1 MNPMAFLNAC
11 WRWMATSILVRLGL
25 AMGTLACL
33 SFGSILIST
42 LIAESSSGKAYAINL
57 SGSMR
62 MMSYRLLSEGL
73 MPELR
78 AQLPDSQRLYESR
91 LSHLGRVLDKRLAD
105 HPLVLRQY
113 GDIVSRWRS
122 SIQPAVMAAGT
133 GDQEALRV
141 LSREVPDLVERID
154 ALVLGIEEDLERQIV
169 FLRATQYALLA
180 VIIALSVLTTWM
192 LRGLLVRPLAELLK
206 AANEVGRG
214 SFATRVRHTGED
226 ELGRLGAAFNTMLDE
241 IAGMYAGL
249 EDKVTAKTA
258 ELTRINQ
265 SLELLYRTSQRLSA
279 SDLTLEGIESTL
291 REVERALD
299 LGHSML
305 CLGEQGQVKAHPVL
319 SNLSSEEK
327 AALCKHRPCSDC
339 FAASPSPM
347 LAEGKAVSL
356 IRLGDA
362 ESRLGVMPVLAS
374 DAQPLSPETLR
385 ILETVGHHIANA
397 LANMRQAEA
406 RHRIAVLE
414 ERAVIAREL
423 HDSIAQSLSY
433 LKIQVTRLQPF
444 LAGQPQAIEIAEEI
458 RQGLSSAYRELREL
472 ITTFRLRVDER
483 GLTLA
488 LPETVAEFSHKMGIE
503 IALDN
508 RLADILLSGNEELH
522 VLRIIREALA
532 NIEKHAAASQ
542 VGLRLSVD
550 GDGLVSVE
558 ITDDGRGFNPD
569 QIPANHY
576 GLAIMRDRAHSLDG
590 LLEIES
596 RPGLGTR
603 VKLRFSAEKYRPHP
617 VSKGEDDV

>member
-1 MNPMAFLNAC
+1 
-11 WRWMATSILVRLGL
+11 MATSILVRLGL
-25 AMGTLACL
+25 AMGTLAGL
-33 SFGSILIST
+33 SFASILIST

-78 AQLPDSQRLYESR
+78 AQLPESQRLYESR
-91 LSHLGRVLDKRLAD
+91 LTHLGRVLDKRLAD
-105 HPLVLRQY
+105 HPGVLRQY
-113 GDIVSRWRS
+113 EEIVSRWRS
-122 SIQPAVMAAGT
+122 AIQPAVMAAGS
-133 GDQEALRV
+133 GDQEALRG
-141 LSREVPDLVERID
+141 LARDIPDLVERID

-192 LRGLLVRPLAELLK
+192 LRGLLVRPLADLLK
-206 AANEVGRG
+206 AANAVARG
-214 SFATRVRHTGED
+214 SFATRVAHTGED
-226 ELGRLGAAFNTMLDE
+226 ELGRLGGAFNMMLDE

-249 EDKVTAKTA
+249 EDKVAAKTA

-291 REVERALD
+291 REVESALK

-305 CLGEQGQVKAHPVL
+305 CLGEQGQIKAHTVL
-319 SNLSSEEK
+319 GNLSAKEK
-327 AALCKHRPCSDC
+327 AALCSRHPCSAC
-339 FAASPSPM
+339 FSASSEA
-347 LAEGKAVSL
+347 LQVEGKALTV

-362 ESRLGVMPVLAS
+362 ESPLGVIPVLAAN
-374 DAQPLSPETLR
+374 AQPLPAETQR

-444 LAGQPQAIEIAEEI
+444 LDGQPQAVEIAEEI

-483 GLTLA
+483 GLALA
-488 LPETVAEFSHKMGIE
+488 LPETVAEFSHKIGVQ

-542 VGLRLSVD
+542 VGLSLSVD
-550 GDGLVSVE
+550 EEGLVNIE
-558 ITDDGRGFNPD
+558 IADDGRGFDPE

-576 GLAIMRDRAHSLDG
+576 GLSIMRDRAHSLDG

-596 RPGLGTR
+596 RAGQGTR
-603 VKLRFSAEKYRPHP
+603 VKLRFSAEKYRPHS
-617 VSKGEDDV
+617 VSRGEDDV